1 MDIVRYGVF
10 AVGQI
15 WTLCSGDGRA
25 RGFTTRSA
33 AVSAAFAT
41 LRELMAQGL
50 RVELLVQ
57 DETGF
62 LQRADLASI
71 RL

>member
-62 LQRADLASI
+62 LHRADLASLK
-71 RL
+71 R

>member
-1 MDIVRYGVF
+1 MGIVRYGVF

-25 RGFTTRSA
+25 RGFTSRTA
-33 AVSAAFAT
+33 AVTAASDT
-41 LRELMAQGL
+41 IREAMAQGL
-50 RVELLVQ
+50 KVELLLQ

-62 LQRADLASI
+62 LQRADLGSLSA
-71 RL
+71 